1 MNHESLCTVTTKFLQ
16 EICVDRRT
24 IKRKI
29 VYPQLLTLTLK
40 GLSKPYF
47 HCLGHC
53 LWGWPSYGCRASKE
67 SARNVSEGS
76 YICGLCLV
84 L

>member
-1 MNHESLCTVTTKFLQ
+1 MNHESLCTVTIKFSQ
-16 EICVDRRT
+16 EICVDHKT

-29 VYPQLLTLTLK
+29 VYSQLLTLTLK

-53 LWGWPSYGCRASKE
+53 L
-67 SARNVSEGS
+67 
-76 YICGLCLV
+76 
-84 L
+84 